1 MLKTITDFFHSQKI
15 EYFSVLDYRDC
26 NELNAEL
33 IAREG
38 FTPKSVILFL
48 IPYYAGRAENFSTYA
63 ASLDYHII
71 IRTLTDA
78 LIDRLKSDF
87 PDGHFCGY
95 GDHSPID
102 ERHAAAIAGLG
113 IKGDSTLLINEK
125 YGTYVFIADIVT
137 DVPPEALGAIKPQPL
152 ATCSHCGACRRACPT
167 GILRGECDKC
177 LSAITQRKGELDEN
191 ELELMRKFDTVWGCD
206 VCQTVCPHNRHPE
219 ITPIEFFH
227 KDRIEYLTSDILT
240 ALTKDELKSRAFG
253 WRGRK
258 TIERNLK
265 ALDY

>member
-1 MLKTITDFFHSQKI
+1 M
-15 EYFSVLDYRDC
+15 
-26 NELNAEL
+26 
-33 IAREG
+33 
-38 FTPKSVILFL
+38 
-48 IPYYAGRAENFSTYA
+48 
-63 ASLDYHII
+63 
-71 IRTLTDA
+71 
-78 LIDRLKSDF
+78 
-87 PDGHFCGY
+87 
-95 GDHSPID
+95 
-102 ERHAAAIAGLG
+102 
-113 IKGDSTLLINEK
+113 LLINEK

-152 ATCSHCGACRRACPT
+152 STCSHCGACRRACPT